1 MDRGKGGK
9 VFERK
14 TGGVLLTDAG
24 KRVIKQAHRV
34 LAGAERVK
42 SIAESGRH
50 LLAGVL
56 RMGVI
61 PAIAPY
67 LLPDLVQALRGAAP
81 QMPLDIEENL
91 TANLEALLR
100 AGSIDVAILAFP
112 FEVPGTET
120 LPLYD
125 KNGCLIVPAKYP

>member
-1 MDRGKGGK
+1 M
-9 VFERK
+9 
-14 TGGVLLTDAG
+14 LLTDAG

>member
-100 AGSIDVAILAFP
+100 TGSIDVAILAFP

>member
-91 TANLEALLR
+91 TANWKRCCAPEASTWPSWRFPSRCR
-100 AGSIDVAILAFP
+100 ALKPCRFTTKMAV
-112 FEVPGTET
+112 
-120 LPLYD
+120 
-125 KNGCLIVPAKYP
+125 

>member
-91 TANLEALLR
+91 RANLEALLR